1 MYERTRLSDDR
12 STDEAEDLD
21 AIQRDLE
28 KIIYET
34 LSPAQAEAY
43 VARLRH
49 LLNEL
54 RGTPFSPEVVSSD
67 VPASEA
73 GATERPTPNP
83 SDPS

>member
-43 VARLRH
+43 VARLRQ

-54 RGTPFSPEVVSSD
+54 RGTTFSPEVVSSD
-67 VPASEA
+67 VPPSEA
-73 GATERPTPNP
+73 GATKAPTPDP